1 MVTLDNIYVLNYLV
15 NKQLERGRKAV
26 ALFVDMKA
34 AFDTVDR
41 RILYKAMEE
50 RGIREGLIDRV
61 RDVFRETKSRVKVGG
76 KLGENFWTARG
87 VRQGCPL
94 SPMLFNILIAD
105 LEERIGRVKWGG
117 IEVERRRIYSLAY
130 ADDIVLLAEDEE
142 GMRNMIERLEEYI
155 DEKRLELNVEK

>member
-1 MVTLDNIYVLNYLV
+1 MRLLGEV
-15 NKQLERGRKAV
+15 NKRITERKGEKRKDHEEEISKEKVKV
-26 ALFVDMKA
+26 AFKKIKEGKA
-34 AFDTVDR
+34 T
-41 RILYKAMEE
+41 
-50 RGIREGLIDRV
+50 GIDGLIDRV
-61 RDVFRETKSRVKVGG
+61 RDVFRETKSRVKVRGE
-76 KLGENFWTARG
+76 LGENFWTARG

-142 GMRNMIERLEEYI
+142 GMKSMIGRLEEYI
-155 DEKRLELNVEK
+155 DEKRLELNVE